1 MGVIYYKDKK
11 YGGGGGSGAVIGSIF
26 LGTEWTETEEGSGIF
41 TQSVSVPGITISDR
55 SMINIQ
61 PDATTLKAMLD
72 GGVYSLTVSNDSGS
86 LTAYA
91 IGAVPLEAITV
102 QCTVVDAIVDTT
114 GEAASDGTVYPDGDS
129 TQW

>member
-11 YGGGGGSGAVIGSIF
+11 YGGGGSGALIGSIS
-26 LGTEWTETEEGSGIF
+26 LGTEWTETEAGSGIF

-61 PDATTLKAMLD
+61 PDASTLKAMLD
-72 GGVYSLTVSNDSGS
+72 NGTYSLTVSNDSGS

-91 IGAVPLEAITV
+91 IGSAPQEAMTV

-114 GEAASDGTVYPDGDS
+114 GEAASDGTVYPDGDTTS
-129 TQW
+129 W

>member
-11 YGGGGGSGAVIGSIF
+11 YGGAGGSGALIGSIS
-26 LGTEWTETEEGSGIF
+26 LGTEWTETEAGSGIF

-55 SMINIQ
+55 SMINLQ
-61 PDATTLKAMLD
+61 PDAATLKAMLD
-72 GGVYSLTVSNDSGS
+72 NGTYSLTVSNNGGS

-91 IGAVPLEAITV
+91 IGSAPQYAITV
-102 QCTVVDAIVDTT
+102 QCTVVDAIVDMT
-114 GEAASDGTVYPDGDS
+114 GEAASDGTVYPDGDE

>member
-11 YGGGGGSGAVIGSIF
+11 YGGGGSGAIIGSIT
-26 LGTEWTETEEGSGIF
+26 LSTEWSETETGSGIF
-41 TQSVSVPGITISDR
+41 TQSVSVPGIAISDR
-55 SMINIQ
+55 SMINLQ
-61 PDATTLKAMLD
+61 PDAATLKAMLD

-91 IGAVPLEAITV
+91 IGAVPLGAITV
-102 QCTVVDAIVDTT
+102 QCTVVDATVDTT
-114 GEAASDGTVYPDGDS
+114 GEAASDGTVYPDGDE

>member
-11 YGGGGGSGAVIGSIF
+11 YGGGGSGALIGSVS

-41 TQSVSVPGITISDR
+41 TQSVEVPGITISDR
-55 SMINIQ
+55 SMINLQ
-61 PDATTLKAMLD
+61 PDAETLKAMLD
-72 GGVYSLTVSNDSGS
+72 GGIYSLTVSNNAGS

-91 IGAVPLEAITV
+91 IGAAPQGIMTV
-102 QCTVVDAIVDTT
+102 QCTVIDAIVDTT
-114 GEAASDGTVYPDGDS
+114 GEAASDGTVFPDGDE

>member
-11 YGGGGGSGAVIGSIF
+11 YGGGGSGAILGSIT
-26 LGTEWTETEEGSGIF
+26 LSTDWSETETGSGIF
-41 TQSVSVPGITISDR
+41 TQSISVPGITISDR

-61 PDATTLKAMLD
+61 PDAATLKAMLD
-72 GGVYSLTVSNDSGS
+72 GGTYSLTVSNDGGS

-91 IGAVPLEAITV
+91 IGAAPQEAMTV
-102 QCTVVDAIVDTT
+102 QCTIVDAIVDTS

-129 TQW
+129 TSW

>member
-11 YGGGGGSGAVIGSIF
+11 YGGGGGSGALIGSVS

-41 TQSVSVPGITISDR
+41 TQSVSVPGVTISDR
-55 SMINIQ
+55 SMVNLQ
-61 PDATTLKAMLD
+61 PDASTLKSMLD
-72 GGVYSLTVSNDSGS
+72 GGVYSLTVSNESGV

-91 IGAVPLEAITV
+91 IGAVPQEAITV

-114 GEAASDGTVYPDGDS
+114 GEAASDGTVYPDGDNTS
-129 TQW
+129 W

>member
-11 YGGGGGSGAVIGSIF
+11 YGGVGSGAVVGSIS

-41 TQSVSVPGITISDR
+41 AQSVSVPGITISDR
-55 SMINIQ
+55 SMVNLQ
-61 PDATTLKAMLD
+61 PDAATLKSMLD
-72 GGVYSLTVSNDSGS
+72 GGIYSLTVSNNGGL
-86 LTAYA
+86 LTAYS

-102 QCTVVDAIVDTT
+102 QCTVVDAVVDTT

>member
-11 YGGGGGSGAVIGSIF
+11 YGGAGSGAIIGSIT
-26 LGTEWTETEEGSGIF
+26 LSADWSETGTGSGIF

-55 SMINIQ
+55 SMINLQ
-61 PDATTLKAMLD
+61 PDAATLKTMLD
-72 GGVYSLTVSNDSGS
+72 SGIYSLTVSNDAGL

-91 IGAVPLEAITV
+91 IGAAPLETITV
-102 QCTVVDAIVDTT
+102 QCTVVDATVDTT

-129 TQW
+129 SQW

>member
-11 YGGGGGSGAVIGSIF
+11 YGGTGGSGAVIGSIS

-55 SMINIQ
+55 SMINLQ
-61 PDATTLKAMLD
+61 PDAATLRSMMD
-72 GGVYSLTVSNDSGS
+72 DGVYSLTVGNDNGV
-86 LTAYA
+86 LTAYS
-91 IGAVPLEAITV
+91 IGAVPQAALTV
-102 QCTVVDAIVDTT
+102 QCTILDAIADIS
-114 GEAASDGTVYPDGDS
+114 GESAGDGAVYPDGDE

>member
-11 YGGGGGSGAVIGSIF
+11 YGGGGSGAIIGSIT
-26 LGTEWTETEEGSGIF
+26 LSTGWSETGTESGIF

-55 SMINIQ
+55 SMINLQ
-61 PDATTLKAMLD
+61 PDAATLKSMLD
-72 GGVYSLTVSNDSGS
+72 SGTYSLTVSNNGGS

-91 IGAVPLEAITV
+91 VGAAPQESMTV
-102 QCTVVDAIVDTT
+102 QCTIVDAIVDTT
-114 GEAASDGTVYPDGDS
+114 GEVAQDSTVYPDGDE